1 MNDGKMVKL
10 QKRIWRE
17 RELEQR
23 DIYLKKRN
31 YDTLLSAVYRSI
43 LFFFFFF
50 FPFSGVSSNRR
61 DERDRVNGYLYGY
74 SRCSTSSSGLNLTSS
89 IIICVVVP
97 VMLLIPSPNT
107 SLTSSKVLPEV
118 STKVKK

>member
-23 DIYLKKRN
+23 DIYLKKKN

-43 LFFFFFF
+43 LFFSHFQ
-50 FPFSGVSSNRR
+50 VS
-61 DERDRVNGYLYGY
+61 
-74 SRCSTSSSGLNLTSS
+74 
-89 IIICVVVP
+89 
-97 VMLLIPSPNT
+97 LLLEETNVI
-107 SLTSSKVLPEV
+107 E
-118 STKVKK
+118 